1 MAHRKFHSFAVV
13 GALGLC
19 FGWASS
25 VARADLFVTPTIGGS
40 PTGAGSV
47 FVNFDSMTDGV
58 VAGQAPSTQDN
69 GAVFNGGSNQVTVTF
84 GLPLPSG
91 LSEGAAQGSLSG
103 VYAAPFLSGTN
114 SNGFGNPPG
123 AGADTTTFLTTGTGS
138 VTLSFTADQKY
149 LGLLWG
155 SVDSYNTLTFEE
167 VTGSTTTVVGT
178 VTGGMVINNPGGD
191 QGVNGTAYVN
201 INSDTAFNT
210 VVASSTTNAF
220 EFDNVA
226 YNQSNVVLTP
236 EPSTFVVA
244 AVGALGMIGYGWRRK
259 GLRVISR

>member
-1 MAHRKFHSFAVV
+1 M
-13 GALGLC
+13 
-19 FGWASS
+19 
-25 VARADLFVTPTIGGS
+25 
-40 PTGAGSV
+40 
-47 FVNFDSMTDGV
+47 
-58 VAGQAPSTQDN
+58 
-69 GAVFNGGSNQVTVTF
+69 TF

-103 VYAAPFLSGTN
+103 VYAAPFLSGMN
-114 SNGFGNPPG
+114 SNGFGNPTPPPG
-123 AGADTTTFLTTGTGS
+123 GQADTTTFLTTGTGS
-138 VTLSFTADQKY
+138 VTLSFTMDQKY

-167 VTGSTTTVVGT
+167 VSGSTTTVVGA
-178 VTGGMVINNPGGD
+178 VTGDMVINMNGGD

-244 AVGALGMIGYGWRRK
+244 AVEALGMIGYGWRRK
-259 GLRVISR
+259 GLRFISR